1 MILSDKDA
9 YNLISTRLSEK
20 NISLT
25 EKTILSDVISLMEDY
40 SFVNNQTYP
49 RPLHPNPTKRKD
61 AYFTLVAIIIS
72 LRTTLENEQKAVGLF
87 LNKFDSIN
95 DVVNSSVEEIKNIIS
110 CAGMPIKKANMILNI
125 TNYIIDN
132 YSGDINKINNGNVT
146 EIRNK
151 LMSIPGIGDKS
162 ADCMLE
168 LGFNLPSIVV
178 DTNVFRVISRI
189 FFKEDNLKFE
199 KKEDIIKIKKFL
211 EENIINDYRFFQIV
225 HTIILLHGKNI
236 CKSNPK
242 CEKCRLNTHCHYY
255 SSKDINRQLQLF

>member
-1 MILSDKDA
+1 
-9 YNLISTRLSEK
+9 
-20 NISLT
+20 
-25 EKTILSDVISLMEDY
+25 
-40 SFVNNQTYP
+40 
-49 RPLHPNPTKRKD
+49 
-61 AYFTLVAIIIS
+61 
-72 LRTTLENEQKAVGLF
+72 
-87 LNKFDSIN
+87 
-95 DVVNSSVEEIKNIIS
+95 
-110 CAGMPIKKANMILNI
+110 MILNI

-199 KKEDIIKIKKFL
+199 KKKML
-211 EENIINDYRFFQIV
+211 
-225 HTIILLHGKNI
+225 
-236 CKSNPK
+236 
-242 CEKCRLNTHCHYY
+242 
-255 SSKDINRQLQLF
+255 